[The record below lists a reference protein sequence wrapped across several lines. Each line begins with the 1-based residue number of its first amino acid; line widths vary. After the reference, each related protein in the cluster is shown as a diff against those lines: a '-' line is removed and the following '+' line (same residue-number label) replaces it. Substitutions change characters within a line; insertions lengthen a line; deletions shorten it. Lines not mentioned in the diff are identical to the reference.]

1 MEIEMKDLLEFVT
14 QAVDAGVQSYLRSV
28 EPTADR
34 VNQADAKRY
43 IARLGYQPVMLRKWS
58 DARLLTPVKVG
69 ERQNAPVYYSLAE
82 IKKLISSLKLKSI
95 TNEVEHD
102 KII

>member
-1 MEIEMKDLLEFVT
+1 MDIEMKDLLEFGT

-28 EPTADR
+28 EPSADR